1 MADQSNFKPPTPNWT
16 AIVGT
21 VVGGIIA
28 LWLVV
33 RILSALAGLIR
44 FGLMIAVIALVVS
57 FVLKQIN
64 GGKNG

>member
-1 MADQSNFKPPTPNWT
+1 M
-16 AIVGT
+16 